1 MSWKTFLAAHWEGL
15 AAADFFTVEVLTL
28 RGLVRYVVFFVMKLK
43 TRTVEIAGITSEP
56 DGAWMA
62 QLARNLTDA
71 SDGFLRG
78 VQYILLDRDPLYTAA
93 FRRLLRD
100 SGVKPVV
107 LPAWSPNLNAF
118 AERFVETAKSECLE
132 RMVLLG
138 EPHLRAAVRAFMHHY
153 HEERPHQGLG
163 NELIAPKTTVIGT
176 GRIECRQRLGGL

>member
-15 AAADFFTVEVLTL
+15 AAADFFTVEVLTI

-43 TRTVEIAGITSEP
+43 TRTVEIAGISSEP
-56 DGAWMA
+56 DWAWMT

-78 VQYILLDRDPLYTAA
+78 VQYVILDRDPLYTAA

-100 SGVKPVV
+100 SGVKPVI

-118 AERFVETAKSECLE
+118 AERFVASAKSECLE

-138 EPHLRAAVRAFMHHY
+138 EPHLRASIRAY

-163 NELIAPKTTVIGT
+163 NELI
-176 GRIECRQRLGGL
+176 GGLLKFYEREAA